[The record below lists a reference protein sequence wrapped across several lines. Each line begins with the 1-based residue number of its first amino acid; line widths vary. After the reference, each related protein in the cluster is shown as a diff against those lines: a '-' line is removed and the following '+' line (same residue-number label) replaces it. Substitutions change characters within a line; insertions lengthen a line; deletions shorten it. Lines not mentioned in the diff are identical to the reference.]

1 MQGRKIIG
9 VGILVGLCYL
19 MTAAFS
25 FAEDSSP
32 EDKQA
37 LQRLSA
43 LFSGFERVPKRV
55 EIEQALGNRPER
67 LALLAD
73 DEGRS
78 LVIRQRAIETMALY
92 RHDALRQCLE
102 RTIRSSKQPLALRR
116 AAIGSLAKVAPT
128 KAVPVFEKMLDES
141 NVYLRSSVLHELVG
155 LGTPEARTVLTERL
169 ERETNRHLQDMI
181 RTALNKPLKTEA
193 LEKETKSLEKS
204 GDSKRLSNDQE
215 LKE

>member
-1 MQGRKIIG
+1 
-9 VGILVGLCYL
+9 

-32 EDKQA
+32 EDKKA
-37 LQRLSA
+37 LQRLSI
-43 LFSGFERVPKRV
+43 LFSGYERVPKRV

-67 LALLAD
+67 LALLAE
-73 DEGRS
+73 DESRS

-102 RTIRSSKQPLALRR
+102 RTLRSSKQPLALRR
-116 AAIGSLAKVAPT
+116 AAIGSLAKVAPIE
-128 KAVPVFEKMLDES
+128 AVPVFEKMLDES
-141 NVYLRSSVLHELVG
+141 NIYLRSSVLHELVD

-169 ERETNRHLQDMI
+169 ERETNRHLQDVI
-181 RTALNKPLKTEA
+181 RTALSKPLKTET
-193 LEKETKSLEKS
+193 LEKATNELDNPS
-204 GDSKRLSNDQE
+204 DSKRLSNDQE